1 MKKYMIATA
10 VAGMM
15 LCGVQA
21 QAASHQIVDHNH
33 QYRAYLEELGN
44 SGVKATVTMIPMTAK
59 KTKII
64 AEMTGKNRAMP
75 LNISINHGLC
85 RDQNSK
91 QAFALNPFHN
101 GKSITEISSTPSN
114 LFGETLAFYAVKSGS
129 DVKHAVA
136 CGNMP

>member
-1 MKKYMIATA
+1 MNKYMIATA
-10 VAGMM
+10 VAGVM

-21 QAASHQIVDHNH
+21 QAASQQIVDQNH

-59 KTKII
+59 KTKIV
-64 AEMTGKNRAMP
+64 AEMTGKDRAMP

-85 RDQNSK
+85 RNQSSK
-91 QAFALNPFHN
+91 QAFALNPFHD
-101 GKSITEISSTPSN
+101 GKSVTEISSTPSN
-114 LFGETLAFYAVKSGS
+114 LFGETLAFYATKPGS